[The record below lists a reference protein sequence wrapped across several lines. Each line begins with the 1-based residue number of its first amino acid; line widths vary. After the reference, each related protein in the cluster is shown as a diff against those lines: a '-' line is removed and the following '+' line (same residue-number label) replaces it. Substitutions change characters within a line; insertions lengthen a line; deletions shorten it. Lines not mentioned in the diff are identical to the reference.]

1 MSTETVYETVIGLEI
16 HVQLATASKLFSGA
30 SIAFGAAPNTQACP
44 VDLGLPG
51 VLPVLNADAVRKAVT
66 FGLVI
71 GAQIS
76 PRCIFDRKNYF
87 YPDLPKGYQISQYKN
102 PIVGEG
108 KLTFTLPDGKQ
119 KTITITRAHLEEDAG
134 KSVHDLFP
142 GQSGIDLNRAGT
154 PLLEVVTE
162 PELRSATEAVACL
175 KRLHALVRYLGVSD
189 GNMNEGSFRCDVNVS
204 LRPVGSNEFGTRTET
219 KNLNSFR
226 FVERA
231 IACEVERQEALLRAG
246 GKVQQ
251 QTLLYDD
258 EADETRPMRSKEF
271 AQDYRYFPDPDLLP
285 LVIDDDFIAEVRALL
300 PELAEAKR
308 ARFQAEYALSDYD
321 ADYLTTDR
329 ALADYFESAAKISGD
344 GKLAANWVM
353 GDVAAWLNR
362 QESSQQASNQLRN
375 PGAMS
380 GTSSIVFGTIEGD
393 LSAPAQPGR
402 CDPTRPPTHLCK
414 LSRNRRRESP
424 HDSAC
429 AESSKPRSNVG
440 LCTTQYPG
448 GRSGA
453 TTAGGSLHRFARGVG
468 AHRPG
473 SCTQARTRDG
483 EHRDT
488 GNSWRWASVSRLS
501 NIRPSMMGHDCPGRD
516 TCLQNPYASTVKNRP
531 NGMRYRPRLT
541 M

>member
-1 MSTETVYETVIGLEI
+1 MSTHTVYETVIGLEV

-353 GDVAAWLNR
+353 GDAAAWLNR

-375 PGAMS
+375 PGAIS
-380 GTSSIVFGTIEGD
+380 GTSSIVFGTIEGCPVD
-393 LSAPAQPGR
+393 APRLGKMIAR
-402 CDPTRPPTHLCK
+402 IKDATL
-414 LSRNRRRESP
+414 
-424 HDSAC
+424 
-429 AESSKPRSNVG
+429 SSKTAKTLFDAMLTDARDVDTLIAANGLAQMSEASALDALVAQVIADNVAQVADYRASDDAKRKKKLG
-440 LCTTQYPG
+440 FFVGQIMKASG
-448 GRSGA
+448 GKA
-453 TTAGGSLHRFARGVG
+453 NPV
-468 AHRPG
+468 
-473 SCTQARTRDG
+473 
-483 EHRDT
+483 EI
-488 GNSWRWASVSRLS
+488 NERLLKALS
-501 NIRPSMMGHDCPGRD
+501 
-516 TCLQNPYASTVKNRP
+516 
-531 NGMRYRPRLT
+531 
-541 M
+541 